1 MSDGIKDALGTHY
14 LCRLPQNAQLTKE
27 LWDVIMFNYH
37 DPEGLQ
43 NILDEMFAV
52 PPRETT

>member
-1 MSDGIKDALGTHY
+1 MSDPVKTALGDHY

-43 NILDEMFAV
+43 KILDEMFAV
-52 PPRETT
+52 PPR